1 MKSKLNA
8 AQREAK
14 MKLSLPSISGSCLL
28 ALAVGVI
35 LPAPAAHADPM
46 TFIGNLSAA
55 NEVQTPPVV
64 SPGTGLATITL
75 DPTANTIEINVSF
88 SGLTTPDNA
97 AHIHCCAPLGTNAI
111 VATTI
116 PTFGAVPPNPP
127 GGPPE
132 FPLGV
137 TSGTYDQTF
146 SLTAATFYNPAFV
159 TAHGGTVA
167 GAEAAL
173 VQGIETGMTYFNIHT
188 TMFPMGEIRGQLE
201 AVPGPIAGAG
211 LPGLILACGGLLG
224 WWRRRRKIA

>member
-1 MKSKLNA
+1 MTLKALTPLPVLAIMA
-8 AQREAK
+8 A
-14 MKLSLPSISGSCLL
+14 
-28 ALAVGVI
+28 ALI

-46 TFIGNLSAA
+46 TFIANLSAA

-64 SPGTGLATITL
+64 SPGTGVATITL

-97 AHIHCCAPLGTNAI
+97 AHIHCCAPLGTNAM

-116 PTFGAVPPNPP
+116 PTFGAPP
-127 GGPPE
+127 GGPIPE

-137 TSGTYDQTF
+137 DHGTYDQTF
-146 SLTAATFYNPAFV
+146 SLLDSSFYNPLFV
-159 TAHGGTVA
+159 SSPVFNPSGTIA

-201 AVPGPIAGAG
+201 PVPGPIAGAG
-211 LPGLILACGGLLG
+211 LPGLILASGGLLG
-224 WWRRRRKIA
+224 WWRRRKKIA

>member
-1 MKSKLNA
+1 
-8 AQREAK
+8 
-14 MKLSLPSISGSCLL
+14 MKLSLPRISGSCLL
-28 ALAVGVI
+28 ALAAGVI
-35 LPAPAAHADPM
+35 LPAPAAYADPM
-46 TFIGNLSAA
+46 TFFAVLSAA

-75 DPTANTIEINVSF
+75 DPMANTIEINVSF

-137 TSGTYDQTF
+137 TSGTYDQIF
-146 SLTAATFYNPAFV
+146 SLTADTFYNPAFV
-159 TAHGGTVA
+159 TAQGGTVA
-167 GAEAAL
+167 G
-173 VQGIETGMTYFNIHT
+173 G
-188 TMFPMGEIRGQLE
+188 RGS
-201 AVPGPIAGAG
+201 ASPGN
-211 LPGLILACGGLLG
+211 
-224 WWRRRRKIA
+224 

>member
-1 MKSKLNA
+1 
-8 AQREAK
+8 
-14 MKLSLPSISGSCLL
+14 MKLSLPRISGSCLL
-28 ALAVGVI
+28 ALAAGVI

-46 TFIGNLSAA
+46 IFIGNLSAA
-55 NEVQTPPVV
+55 NEVQTPPPV
-64 SPGTGLATITL
+64 SPNGTGLATITL

-137 TSGTYDQTF
+137 TPGPYGQIFILTADTF
-146 SLTAATFYNPAFV
+146 SNPPFFTAQ
-159 TAHGGTVA
+159 GGTVA
-167 GAEAAL
+167 G
-173 VQGIETGMTYFNIHT
+173 G
-188 TMFPMGEIRGQLE
+188 RGS
-201 AVPGPIAGAG
+201 ASP
-211 LPGLILACGGLLG
+211 
-224 WWRRRRKIA
+224 RN